1 MSCEKQTN
9 YGDDVQAIWRSTYSG
24 TWEFIRYGVPE
35 DDKESEVVRKNLSCL
50 FRFFYQRPHLLFK
63 FVVQLYPNNT
73 GYFLDYIQP
82 IYFTWQYN
90 QKTQKTNLIFVDDV
104 PSILDKEIQIENM
117 VYIKT
122 KFKKIPKCDEVITLN
137 PVTASYTLVIE
148 NGELQYL
155 DTEQDVYLQ
164 FEKTY

>member
-1 MSCEKQTN
+1 
-9 YGDDVQAIWRSTYSG
+9 
-24 TWEFIRYGVPE
+24 
-35 DDKESEVVRKNLSCL
+35 
-50 FRFFYQRPHLLFK
+50 
-63 FVVQLYPNNT
+63 
-73 GYFLDYIQP
+73 
-82 IYFTWQYN
+82 
-90 QKTQKTNLIFVDDV
+90 VDDV